1 MNTILRR
8 SVLSIAGLA
17 LSTGVVA
24 GPLAADTTTP
34 TTSMPA
40 DSAVAV
46 SVAQAAKPDMDILIP
61 HGTQGE
67 QSRISLGDEQTANVK
82 AI

>member
-8 SVLSIAGLA
+8 SVLGVAGLA

-24 GPLAADTTTP
+24 GPLATFTDTTP
-34 TTSMPA
+34 TPA
-40 DSAVAV
+40 AAAAVQV
-46 SVAQAAKPDMDILIP
+46 AKPDMDILIP

>member
-8 SVLSIAGLA
+8 SVLGIAGLA

-24 GPLAADTTTP
+24 GPLATFTDTTP
-34 TTSMPA
+34 IPA
-40 DSAVAV
+40 AAAVQV
-46 SVAQAAKPDMDILIP
+46 AKPDMDTLIP

-67 QSRISLGDEQTANVK
+67 QSRISLGDEQVSNVK